1 MVVNMAQSE
10 DITLWKFLAEES
22 KAGRLELDPSVSRE
36 CLKACEDQLAV
47 YRDCRQMLGN
57 MSNVTGLGDF
67 PAADQLAKML
77 GAKAVGGEGDFDT
90 AFRDH
95 IEVLQLIRDTIK
107 HSVDRL
113 VDHDQQNAGTIAGS
127 ENH

>member
-1 MVVNMAQSE
+1 MAHS
-10 DITLWKFLAEES
+10 DDVTLWQHLAEES
-22 KAGRLELDPSVSRE
+22 KAGRLNLDPSVAQD
-36 CLKACEDQLAV
+36 CLRACEDQLNV
-47 YRDCRQMLGN
+47 YRECRGMLQD
-57 MSNVTGLGDF
+57 MKTVTGLGDF

-77 GAKAVGGEGDFDT
+77 GAKAIGGEGDFDT